1 MTREQHGD
9 EDDEQS
15 FSLRADYHRYDGVR
29 RTGSDSAGS
38 ITIDKTTAMVLGAIG
53 SAAIAVAIAGGTALV
68 QKVDDTA
75 REVEK
80 GHSERIAAFGE
91 VSKNISLVET
101 KVNQLIDQTLQL
113 EMRIERSMTHD
124 LEIRDKKIEMI
135 DKEIVKL
142 EETMND
148 VVRDNRRRGR

>member
-1 MTREQHGD
+1 MAEDRHRDSPRALRECISDARGD
-9 EDDEQS
+9 
-15 FSLRADYHRYDGVR
+15 
-29 RTGSDSAGS
+29 
-38 ITIDKTTAMVLGAIG
+38 
-53 SAAIAVAIAGGTALV
+53 
-68 QKVDDTA
+68 
-75 REVEK
+75 
-80 GHSERIAAFGE
+80 RIAAFGE
-91 VSKNISLVET
+91 VLKNISVVET

>member
-1 MTREQHGD
+1 
-9 EDDEQS
+9 
-15 FSLRADYHRYDGVR
+15 
-29 RTGSDSAGS
+29 
-38 ITIDKTTAMVLGAIG
+38 
-53 SAAIAVAIAGGTALV
+53 VAIAGGTALV

-75 REVEK
+75 KEVEK
-80 GHSERIAAFGE
+80 GRSERIAAFGE
-91 VSKNISLVET
+91 VSKNISIVET

-113 EMRIERSMTHD
+113 ETRIERSMTHD

-148 VVRDNRRRGR
+148 VVRDRHRGR